1 MHSVHEVL
9 KVGFVDD
16 DFAVVHVLQDV
27 VEGDMTA
34 LFFEGLILLLV
45 TEQRPLWRNTFV
57 MF

>member
-1 MHSVHEVL
+1 VHSGHEVL

-34 LFFEGLILLLV
+34 LFFEGLILILV
-45 TEQRPLWRNTFV
+45 TVWRNTFV

>member
-1 MHSVHEVL
+1 VHSGHEVL

-34 LFFEGLILLLV
+34 LFFEGLILV
-45 TEQRPLWRNTFV
+45 TVGRHTFV